1 MTKEEFIE
9 QIKKIRIA
17 YNNPEFVSTKEQFNI
32 WYDYFEPLKNDLA
45 VKAVSEC
52 IRGCKKIPSIAD
64 IMEYY
69 DEFEV
74 EYKQKMHEI
83 HMNFDVGSG
92 GFPYKDDY
100 RKAQQEAYQVFLDLT
115 VGLAE
120 DDIDKA
126 VYYSAQ
132 LRSKSRRDF
141 DAMESDPDIRK
152 NFPTYIQYLQKL
164 KDGLKHE
171 P

>member
-1 MTKEEFIE
+1 MTKEKFKEV
-9 QIKKIRIA
+9 IKKIAIA
-17 YNNPEFVSTKEQFNI
+17 YP
-32 WYDYFEPLKNDLA
+32 
-45 VKAVSEC
+45 
-52 IRGCKKIPSIAD
+52 RHSIATD
-64 IMEYY
+64 KETLDVWYKCLEYMDDMHV
-69 DEFEV
+69 DETVIRAIQKCEFPPV
-74 EYKQKMHEI
+74 IADLCKEYNEIEAAYKSKMHEI

-92 GFPYKDDY
+92 GFPYGDDY
-100 RKAQQEAYQVFLDLT
+100 KKTQQEAYQVFLDLT

-152 NFPTYIQYLQKL
+152 NFPTYTQYLQKL